1 MNIDIIAYQDGV
13 GVNHTALEDSA
24 RFYEILYKAH
34 EKASRARLW
43 ADMEL
48 FYFEDGDGGNL
59 LPADFNKRIIRQ
71 MENISPYP
79 PYPIRLIGFLKITM
93 LSPSFLTL
101 IP

>member
-1 MNIDIIAYQDGV
+1 MIICPPVREMNIDIIAYQDGV

-48 FYFEDGDGGNL
+48 FYLKMGTEAICC
-59 LPADFNKRIIRQ
+59 LPTSTNALSGRWRI
-71 MENISPYP
+71 SL
-79 PYPIRLIGFLKITM
+79 RL
-93 LSPSFLTL
+93 
-101 IP
+101 